1 MNDDEYKKWLRGN
14 GVEPEPEEDNS
25 VTVYGMSIWGW
36 GAIAMIAIPVIKFLS
51 FLILNEPN

>member
-25 VTVYGMSIWGW
+25 VTVYGMSIWAG
-36 GAIAMIAIPVIKFLS
+36 
-51 FLILNEPN
+51 EPSQWSQSR